1 MGTVQSRAGSSA
13 WRTCCTST
21 CGMPWTRLLTRNKIE
36 ERWTTL
42 YNRATKAKKSIAPR
56 RVAQTYMDERNI
68 TWETIGDEMAWE
80 CFPCDITLD
89 ALLKEE

>member
-1 MGTVQSRAGSSA
+1 MLHKYMRHAMDEA
-13 WRTCCTST
+13 TC
-21 CGMPWTRLLTRNKIE
+21 NKIE
-36 ERWTTL
+36 ERWTAL
-42 YNRATKAKKSIAPR
+42 YNRSTKAKKSAPPR

-68 TWETIGDEMAWE
+68 TWETIGNELAWE